1 MQIIIK
7 NQERAGTMIEEI
19 IEVTDEE
26 TEYKTRMKELQKE
39 LGCGAELLMQKKVP
53 LIVVFEGLD
62 ASGKSGCIRRLTRE
76 LDPKQYK
83 VIPIS
88 APTEEEKRYHY
99 LHRFWKNL
107 PPAGNIAFFDRS
119 WYGRVLVERVEG
131 FCPEEEWRRA
141 YREINEFERQ
151 LADGGALILKFWL
164 EVSEEEQ
171 LVRFKKRM
179 ENPEKAHKITDE
191 DWRNRAKR
199 EEYNS
204 ARDDMFRMTDTEYAK
219 WKAIPAD
226 NKKPV
231 RLFVAEE
238 IIYYINLLK

>member
-1 MQIIIK
+1 
-7 NQERAGTMIEEI
+7 MIEEI
-19 IEVTDEE
+19 IEVGKADYHE
-26 TEYKTRMKELQKE
+26 RMKELQRE
-39 LGCGAELLMQKKVP
+39 LEGCAELLAKKKTP

-76 LDPKQYK
+76 LDPKQYR
-83 VIPIS
+83 VVPTS

-107 PPAGNIAFFDRS
+107 PPAGNITFFDRS

-131 FCPEEEWRRA
+131 FCSEEEWRRA
-141 YREINEFERQ
+141 YREINEFERL
-151 LADGGALILKFWL
+151 LADGGALIMKFWL

-171 LVRFKKRM
+171 LVRFRKRM

-199 EEYNS
+199 EEYDR
-204 ARDDMFRMTDTEYAK
+204 ARDDMFRLTDTEYAK
-219 WKAIPAD
+219 WKNIPAD
-226 NKKPV
+226 DKKPA
-231 RLFVAEE
+231 RLSVAEE

>member
-1 MQIIIK
+1 MK
-7 NQERAGTMIEEI
+7 IEEI
-19 IEVTDEE
+19 IDIGNRQPD
-26 TEYKTRMKELQKE
+26 YKTKMKELQ
-39 LGCGAELLMQKKVP
+39 AELARSAEILTRTGTP
-53 LIVVFEGLD
+53 LVVVFEGLD

-76 LDPKQYK
+76 LDTKQYR

-88 APTEEEKRYHY
+88 APTDEEKRYHY

-107 PPAGNIAFFDRS
+107 PPTGNIAIFDRS

-131 FCPEEEWRRA
+131 FCTEEEWERA

-151 LADGGALILKFWL
+151 LTDGGTLILKFWL

-171 LVRFKKRM
+171 LMRFKKRM
-179 ENPEKAHKITDE
+179 ETPEKAHKITDE

-199 EEYNS
+199 EDYNV
-204 ARDDMFRMTDTEYAK
+204 ARDDMLRHTDTE
-219 WKAIPAD
+219 KAHWSVIPAD
-226 NKKPV
+226 EKKLA
-231 RLFVAEE
+231 RLSVAEE